1 MGSCVAVFCGVLL
14 LESVGIWIEDLLG
27 LGWAEM
33 WDCEWF
39 LSRLVGTGAVAASIA
54 ACSACCSLRS
64 WLGCKRACPELE
76 GSEVEGGVVSGPDP
90 WKVFWDDVHCV

>member
-54 ACSACCSLRS
+54 ACSACCSLRPFLE
-64 WLGCKRACPELE
+64 LG
-76 GSEVEGGVVSGPDP
+76 SDVDGVVSGPDP
-90 WKVFWDDVHCV
+90 WKVFWDAVHCV